1 MATAAEVPIFVE
13 SSEDGQGVRVVS
25 PSGTPRL
32 NKWGVEIANIG
43 RRAGDKEFN
52 FAQPVEIVGIDQ
64 FGRFQI
70 KIGGHT
76 TMYVD
81 PVKDDYFLIG
91 T

>member
-1 MATAAEVPIFVE
+1 MATAVEVPITVE
-13 SSEDGQGVRVVS
+13 SSEDGQGVRVVC

-32 NKWGVEIANIG
+32 NKWGVEIANI
-43 RRAGDKEFN
+43 RREGGDKVFN

-70 KIGGHT
+70 KVGGHT

-81 PVKDDYFLIG
+81 PANDDYFLIG